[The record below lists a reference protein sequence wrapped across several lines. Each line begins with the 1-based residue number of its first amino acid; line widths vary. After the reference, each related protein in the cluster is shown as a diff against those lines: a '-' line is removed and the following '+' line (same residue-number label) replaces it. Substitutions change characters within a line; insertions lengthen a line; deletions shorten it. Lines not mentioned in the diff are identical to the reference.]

1 MSPAAQDLQNGTI
14 LVVVPSHT
22 ASESNDGRP
31 LARVAALLAKDSDRY
46 IPMVDSLIR
55 TKTVQEKKSGGARS
69 IDVDLD
75 SMRVA
80 NPSALKNRTIVVLDD
95 VSTSG
100 GTLSAARQL
109 IRRAGAKRVAA
120 VALGGTVKDY

>member
-1 MSPAAQDLQNGTI
+1 MLDLKANNYEGVRNAARDFKNGLEQLDLQNGTI

-80 NPSALKNRTIVVLDD
+80 T
-95 VSTSG
+95 TSPPF
-100 GTLSAARQL
+100 
-109 IRRAGAKRVAA
+109 
-120 VALGGTVKDY
+120 